1 MDKTKEYSN
10 GEVTIVWKQN
20 LCTHS
25 AICLRGLP
33 EVFYITKVPLINAHA
48 ASTDE
53 IINQVKECPSGALSF
68 YLNNN
73 KQKEDNILSDVKVSL
88 LKDGPILIK
97 GKIELKNSKGEVI
110 PTKTSVALCRCG
122 ASKNKPFCDGE
133 HTKIGFKE

>member
-33 EVFYITKVPLINAHA
+33 EVFDITKLPWINAQA

-68 YLNNN
+68 YMNNN
-73 KQKEDNILSDVKVSL
+73 KQKEDNPLTDVKVSL

-133 HTKIGFKE
+133 HTNVGFKE